1 MRFVLRQPGFR
12 LLWGAGLLS
21 SLAGWSFGTAATI
34 HTFQLTGSPSAT
46 AGLVVASTA
55 PTIALGGLGGVVADR
70 VNRVRLLR
78 ILSVVRAATVAVL
91 LLAGDHAWALW
102 AVVAA
107 QSVTQ
112 QFFTPAEQ
120 ATVGDLVTA
129 EHLPEATGANSAA
142 LNVTRLAGPAL
153 GGLLV
158 ASMGFEVT
166 TAFVAVVLAA
176 AAGLLRGI
184 PATAAPAAIAAVPD
198 TSVSGP
204 PEDASGWLASWSH
217 GWVSAF
223 TGRDRRAVATLQL
236 CDAVKEGALSS
247 LFPVLLLGVIGAGP
261 TFTGLVNSSF
271 ALTAVIAGPSV
282 AAITRRLGYPV
293 PIIAGAAIAAV
304 LLLWLAIW
312 PTRAAALGA
321 FALSGFPFTVS
332 WVAAATLQLIR
343 TPPETRGRVVATTNT
358 AYATTMTLSA
368 VAAGAA
374 APTIGVPTVLA
385 VAATTQLTIL
395 LALAIFWARPRSART
410 ASY

>member
-1 MRFVLRQPGFR
+1 MRFVLRQPRFR

-70 VNRVRLLR
+70 ANRVRLLR
-78 ILSVVRAATVAVL
+78 ILSVARAATVAVL
-91 LLAGDHAWALW
+91 VLAGDHPWALW

-153 GGLLV
+153 GGVLV
-158 ASMGFEVT
+158 ASVGFQGT
-166 TAFVAVVLAA
+166 TAVVAIVLAA
-176 AAGLLRGI
+176 ATGLLRGL
-184 PATAAPAAIAAVPD
+184 PAATAPTRD
-198 TSVSGP
+198 TSAGGP
-204 PEDASGWLASWSH
+204 RATASGWLASWSH

-223 TGRDRRAVATLQL
+223 TGRDRRAVVTLQL
-236 CDAVKEGALSS
+236 CDAIKEGALNS

-261 TFTGLVNSSF
+261 IFTGLVNSSF

-282 AAITRRLGYPV
+282 AAITRRFGYPS
-293 PIIAGAAIAAV
+293 PIIAGATIAAV
-304 LLLWLAIW
+304 LLLCLAIW

-343 TPPETRGRVVATTNT
+343 TPPETRGRVVATSNT

-374 APTIGVPTVLA
+374 APAIGAPTVLA
-385 VAATTQLTIL
+385 IATTTQLTVL
-395 LALAIFWARPRSART
+395 LALALLWARPQSART
-410 ASY
+410 ALH